1 VTLRQ
6 TAFHSRT
13 AAHGAIFNEYAD
25 YDFPSQ
31 YGSDILDEYWACRR
45 RAVIIDLTPLRK
57 IEVSGPG
64 SRAVLQA
71 TVTRDL
77 SRLADG
83 DVVYTS
89 LCDDD
94 GNLVDDGT
102 VFRFGPDR
110 FRWIGYTD
118 EDEAWFAG
126 HASRL
131 GLEVNFENSTDR
143 LHNLAVQGPES
154 REIMKRIV
162 VTPPGRS
169 SLTDLTW
176 FTFTEGQLGEGGP
189 EVLVSRT
196 GYSGELGYEIWCHPD
211 DGPAVFDTVFE
222 AGADK
227 GIGLLGLDALDVVR
241 IEAGLIFKGYE
252 YEGAEDPFEA
262 GIGFTVPKNKT
273 DEYVGKAAL
282 ARRRANPTQ
291 TLVGLEIDAAEPFA
305 HGDRVMAGGDP
316 SGVVTSGAR
325 SPLLDKNLA
334 LARVA
339 IGNATLGGQLEVER
353 AEDGAGASAGATV
366 VRFPFYDPDKSRP
379 KS

>member
-13 AAHGAIFNEYAD
+13 AAQGATFAEYAD

-31 YGSDILDEYWACRR
+31 YAADILDEYWACRR

-57 IEVSGPG
+57 VEVSGAG
-64 SRAVLQA
+64 AAAVLQA
-71 TVTRDL
+71 TVSRDL
-77 SRLADG
+77 GRLKDG

-89 LCDDD
+89 LCDED
-94 GNLVDDGT
+94 GNVVDDGT
-102 VFRFGPDR
+102 VFRFGQDR

-118 EDEAWFAG
+118 EDEAWFAD
-126 HASRL
+126 HAARL
-131 GLEVNFENSTDR
+131 RLDVTLENSTDR

-162 VTPPGRS
+162 VTPPGRTPLS
-169 SLTDLTW
+169 ELTW
-176 FTFTEGQLGEGGP
+176 FTFSEGQLGEGGP

-196 GYSGELGYEIWCHPD
+196 GYSGELGYEVWCHPD
-211 DGPAVFDTVFE
+211 DGPAVFDAVFA
-222 AGADK
+222 AGEDK
-227 GIGLLGLDALDVVR
+227 GIGMLGLDALDIVR
-241 IEAGLIFKGYE
+241 VEAGLIFKGYE

-262 GIGFTVPKNKT
+262 GIGFTVPKNKA
-273 DEYVGKAAL
+273 DDYVGKAAL

-291 TLVGLEIDAAEPFA
+291 ALVGLEIDAAEPFA
-305 HGDRVMAGGDP
+305 HGDRVIAGGRP
-316 SGVVTSGAR
+316 SGIVTSGAR

-339 IGNATLGGQLEVER
+339 IGDAGLGGRLEVER
-353 AEDGAGASAGATV
+353 AEGGAVASATV
-366 VRFPFYDPDKSRP
+366 VRFPFYDPEKSKP